1 MDQSKIATRYAKA
14 FFSLAKEKSQLDLLK
29 EDMDTISKLCRESSD
44 FKVLLESPALKTS
57 QKIKLFDYIL
67 EGKVQKLTLNF
78 VRLVTHNKREVHLPG
93 ICRNFITRYQEDK
106 GIQTAVLTSAVA
118 LSKTTVEQI
127 RSFLETELKSAI
139 EMSVKVDP
147 ELIGGFVLRVG
158 DRQLDT
164 SILNQLKKIKVTL
177 LETDIK

>member
-14 FFSLAKEKSQLDLLK
+14 FFDLAKEKGQLGLLK
-29 EDMDTISKLCRESSD
+29 EDMDTIGKLCRESSE
-44 FKVLLESPALKTS
+44 FKLLLENPALKTS
-57 QKIKLFDYIL
+57 QKIKLFDSIL
-67 EGKVQKLTLNF
+67 EGKVQKQTLNF
-78 VRLVTHNKREVHLPG
+78 VRLITHNKREEHLPG
-93 ICRNFITRYQEDK
+93 ICRNFTARYQEDK

-127 RSFLETELKSAI
+127 RAFLETELKSAI

-147 ELIGGFVLRVG
+147 GLIGGFLIRVG
-158 DRQLDT
+158 DKQLDA
-164 SILNQLKKIKVTL
+164 SILNQLKKMKVTL